1 MKKSSRSLLLAA
13 RRDLIKVL
21 APFPPQEV
29 VVEVF
34 GGKGPAPSKEKFRL
48 DHSPQKLLQGH
59 AVVVEETGQ
68 GYRGGGQDTH
78 PACRL
83 LADDR
88 PQAQVEAGSQPHGG
102 HSTKELPGGQ
112 AEEYRLLVLAD
123 FLGNFDLDKKSP
135 HILAKI

>member
-1 MKKSSRSLLLAA
+1 MTAFTS
-13 RRDLIKVL
+13 
-21 APFPPQEV
+21 
-29 VVEVF
+29 
-34 GGKGPAPSKEKFRL
+34 PSKEKFRL

-83 LADDR
+83 FSDDR
-88 PQAQVEAGSQPHGG
+88 PQAQVNAGGRSHGD
-102 HSTKELPGGQ
+102 HSAKKLPSGQ
-112 AEEYRLLVLAD
+112 AEKDGLLVLAD